1 MKNSILQPIDRVA
14 ISLILLLSLIMG
26 ILVWS
31 GSNCQEMCWFRT
43 GPKVKD
49 FSWNSKIIG
58 AEDRA
63 FTITF
68 DRPMAQATVEENLL
82 IDPPL
87 PGKFS
92 WAGRRLA
99 YTLENPAP
107 YGTKYKL
114 VITGAR
120 ESFKNDR
127 DSGNVIQPFVAEFN
141 SRDRT
146 FAYIGLDG
154 EERGHLILYNWTK
167 QEKTIL
173 TGDNLIVTD
182 FKFDSQGNK
191 ILFFAH
197 EIDQN
202 KSSNLDNKLYSLTL
216 QNNQN
221 QGQIQLLLN
230 SDKYY
235 NSKFDLSSDDET
247 IIVQRM
253 SKDNNEGLSLWKIEN
268 GEIKPLN
275 NSSGG
280 EFIIAPDGNTI
291 AVSQGDGIS
300 LLSLETDGELIN
312 FLPKFGKVINF
323 SADGTLAAMINFN
336 KDNPDLLYTRSLFLV
351 SNQGLEKKIL
361 NTNGSILDCKFN
373 PNATIL
379 YCLLT
384 ELIKGEKY
392 REQPYFVEINLT
404 TNQILPLLVLPNYQD
419 IHMSIASDGLSLL
432 FDQVLVKNK
441 DNNQEIPDDV
451 LKTNSGESIATGRL
465 WLLIPPSVKSS
476 ESTTAQLEDLPLVG
490 FRPQWS
496 P

>member
-1 MKNSILQPIDRVA
+1 MTNSILQPIDRVA
-14 ISLILLLSLIMG
+14 ITLILLLSLIMG

-49 FSWNSKIIG
+49 FSWNKKIIG

-68 DRPMAQATVEENLL
+68 DRPMAQASVEENLL

-92 WAGRRLA
+92 WSGRRLA

-107 YGTKYKL
+107 YGTNYKL

-127 DSGNVIQPFVAEFN
+127 DSGNVMQPFVAEFS
-141 SRDRT
+141 SRDRI
-146 FAYIGLDG
+146 FAYIGLEG
-154 EERGHLILYNWTK
+154 KERGHLILYNWTK

-182 FKFDSQGNK
+182 FKFNSQGNK

-202 KSSNLDNKLYSLTL
+202 NYNNFDNQLYSLTL
-216 QNNQN
+216 QNNPN
-221 QGQIQLLLN
+221 QQQIQLLLN
-230 SDKYY
+230 SDKYH
-235 NSKFDLSSDDET
+235 NLKFDLSSNGKT
-247 IIVQRM
+247 IVVQRM
-253 SKDNNEGLSLWKIEN
+253 SKDNNGGLSLWKLEN

-291 AVSQGDGIS
+291 ALSQGEGIS
-300 LLSLETDGELIN
+300 LLSLETDGKPIS
-312 FLPKFGKVINF
+312 FLSKFGKVVNF

-336 KDNPDLLYTRSLFLV
+336 KDNPELLYTRSLFLV

-361 NTNGSILDCKFN
+361 DINGSILDCKFN

-384 ELIKGEKY
+384 ELINEKKY
-392 REQPYFVEINLT
+392 LEQPYFAEINLT

-432 FDQVLVKNK
+432 FDQVLVDNK
-441 DNNQEIPDDV
+441 NNQEIQDDI
-451 LKTNSGESIATGRL
+451 LKTNSGENIVSGRL

-476 ESTTAQLEDLPLVG
+476 ESTTAHLEDLPLIG